1 MDPPITA
8 LLVTSHPSTNV
19 SNEPMPR
26 HVIAFMIARE
36 CVVRL
41 SLAII

>member
-1 MDPPITA
+1 MDPPITTFP
-8 LLVTSHPSTNV
+8 VISHPSTNV
-19 SNEPMPR
+19 SIEPMLR
-26 HVIAFMIARE
+26 HVIAFTTARE